1 MIYYLYNKRLNTK
14 LIHPR
19 YGLWQTASK
28 EEAEEMLEVC
38 KGYIKTSNIDGYEDD
53 FVVQILEEDVCSLP
67 SEADLKF

>member
-28 EEAEEMLEVC
+28 EEAESMLSFC
-38 KGYIKTSNIDGYEDD
+38 KNYIKTFNIDGYEDD
-53 FVVQILEEDVCSLP
+53 FVVQTLEDEICSRQ
-67 SEADLKF
+67 SEPDLKF